1 MQSYRENE
9 HYMKN
14 NKVASKTS
22 SVSVEEASK
31 MKETGENFKKSESEV
46 NVDFDKDVKL
56 QN

>member
-1 MQSYRENE
+1 
-9 HYMKN
+9 MKN